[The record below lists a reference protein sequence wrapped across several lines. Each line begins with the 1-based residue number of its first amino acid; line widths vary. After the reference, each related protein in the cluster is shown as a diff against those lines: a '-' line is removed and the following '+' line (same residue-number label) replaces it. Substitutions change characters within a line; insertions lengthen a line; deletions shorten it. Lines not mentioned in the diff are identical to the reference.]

1 MNTKNIIL
9 RSETHSPLTTKGSS
23 LSITDFDNNNINI
36 YEDFVDLATS
46 LYITAY
52 DVNTTYNSTL
62 EKFCTYNGLTYQYIA
77 TFPSSGNLPT
87 DTGYFIEIF
96 PTQLAHQKNRDT
108 ILDQGGVNEVSA
120 SQIKSFISAGLTST
134 TNLSITG
141 LTNNSLVIN
150 SSTGTDVTL
159 TQATTTTAGLLTS
172 QEKIKI
178 NNLNGIN
185 TGDQTLDSLNAEDRN
200 NKVNNF
206 TTINSVTYPTTE
218 AVDARI
224 TSQVPTLMQANG
236 VLNSLSGGTSG
247 RVAKF
252 TTGSILENSVIRES
266 SDCIA
271 INGATDSTI
280 RFRVVET
287 GSKVPAQIINNNPST
302 TSNCTALSIG
312 NNQNTTGFKYGIN
325 VLNTG
330 SANESM
336 GAELRSQ
343 NTNNSGKSVG
353 AYISAEGTTPNK
365 YAVRL
370 VDGTE
375 STGKLLKC
383 VDGSGY
389 ANWTY
394 LPAIIQLAVSDE
406 TTALTT
412 GNGKLTFRMPHTMTL
427 TEVRASL
434 TTAQTSGITFTA
446 DVKQSGLSLFTS
458 NYLEIDNNEKTS
470 TSASNQAIIATSLLI
485 DDAEI
490 TIDIAQLGNG
500 TAKGLKIT
508 LIGTRTI

>member
-9 RSETHSPLTTKGSS
+9 RSETHSPLTTKNSS

-52 DVNTTYNSTL
+52 DVNTIYNDSIN
-62 EKFCTYNGLTYQYIA
+62 KFCTYNGLTYQYIA
-77 TFPSSGNLPT
+77 NFPSSGNLPT

-108 ILDQGGVNEVSA
+108 ILDQGGANEVSA
-120 SQIKSFISAGLTST
+120 SEIKSFISAGLTST

-150 SSTGTDVTL
+150 SSTGTDITL

-271 INGATDSTI
+271 INGATDSNI

-302 TSNCTALSIG
+302 TSNCTALSVS
-312 NNQNTTGFKYGIN
+312 NNQSTTGYKYGIN

-330 SANESM
+330 SANESF

-343 NTNNSGKSVG
+343 NTNNAGKSVG
-353 AYISAEGTTPNK
+353 AYISAEGTTSNK

-375 STGKLLKC
+375 GVGKLLKC
-383 VDGSGY
+383 VDGGGY

-394 LPAIIQLAVSDE
+394 LPAIVQLAVSDE

-412 GNGKLTFRMPHTMTL
+412 GNGKLTFRMPHAMEL

-434 TTAQTSGITFTA
+434 TTAQASGSVFTI
-446 DVKQSGLSLFTS
+446 DINESGASVLSTKLT
-458 NYLEIDNNEKTS
+458 IDNNDKTS
-470 TSASNQAIIATSLLI
+470 VGATIPAVISDTSLSN
-485 DDAEI
+485 DAEI
-490 TIDIAQLGNG
+490 TIDIDQIGNG

-508 LIGTRTI
+508 LIGTREI